1 MRRHRFRSL
10 LTAVALMGGVLSACG
25 ISTDNGP
32 RNVPPA
38 QQQQLRVAT
47 DRSAGAATG
56 TARVY
61 LLAPEGAG
69 QSHLLQAV
77 ARDVSENAPEVIGE
91 LLAGPNAEELV
102 GQFRTALP
110 TGLQLLSATRR
121 GGVLRVDVSQELG
134 ELSGEALVAAV
145 AQIVFTASE
154 LDGVQS
160 VKILI
165 DGADQQWPAGNGE
178 LQSAPLTAY
187 DYPGLVLSSQPAY
200 PAIPTPTQVLG

>member
-1 MRRHRFRSL
+1 MRKHRL
-10 LTAVALMGGVLSACG
+10 LPVVAVVALIILALTACG
-25 ISTDNGP
+25 IGSDDSP
-32 RNVPPA
+32 RNVPPDE
-38 QQQQLRVAT
+38 QQQLRAAT

-69 QSHLLQAV
+69 QSQSLQAV
-77 ARDVSENAPEVIGE
+77 ARDVNEIAPEIIGE
-91 LLAGPNAEELV
+91 LLAGPNAEELI

-110 TGLQLLSATRR
+110 TGLQLLSAIRR
-121 GGVLRVDVSQELG
+121 GAVLRVDVSGELG

-165 DGADQQWPAGNGE
+165 DGADQQLPAGNGE
-178 LQSAPLTAY
+178 LQSLPLTIY

-200 PAIPTPTQVLG
+200 PAIPTPSQQTN